1 MIHEMRL
8 DSDIFEK
15 IKNGNKTIEY
25 RLYDEKRRNIKVG
38 DKIEFKKRPDFKEII
53 LVEVTKIYTEKTFE
67 DLFRKFYSNEDKIK
81 ESASYMNRFYSPE
94 KINEYG
100 VIAIK
105 FTVLKHFFRYTYN
118 KLVRDKIPKN
128 IEKDIEKTCKYRVLN
143 DEEYLL
149 ELNKKVIEEVNEF
162 IENNSIEE
170 LGDLIEVLNAIMK
183 AKDYKMDE
191 VNTVMKEKQDK
202 KRAFNNK
209 IYLEYI
215 DEQNRNA
222 DEEKELNKD
231 FRIKS

>member
-8 DSDIFEK
+8 DPDVFEE
-15 IKNGNKTIEY
+15 IKSGNKTIEY
-25 RLYDEKRRNIKVG
+25 RLYDEKRRKIKVG

-53 LVEVTKIYTEKTFE
+53 LAEVTQIYLDKTFKN
-67 DLFRKFYSNEDKIK
+67 LFRKFYSDENKIK
-81 ESASYMNRFYSPE
+81 ENASFMNRFYSQE

-105 FTVLKHFFRYTYN
+105 FLVQKHFFRYTYN
-118 KLVRDKIPKN
+118 KLVRDKIPEN
-128 IEKDIEKTCKYRVLN
+128 IEKDSGKACKFRVLD

-149 ELNKKVIEEVNEF
+149 ELNKKVIEEANEF

-183 AKDYKMDE
+183 VKGYKMDE
-191 VNTVMKEKQDK
+191 VNTIMKEKEE
-202 KRAFNNK
+202 KRGAFINK
-209 IYLEYI
+209 IFLEYV

-222 DEEKELNKD
+222 DEEKELNKKY
-231 FRIKS
+231 RK